1 MCMIDVAFSDTESSC
16 FHIGHITDSQQGCSF
31 TAATLLI
38 TSIIIIIIITIIIII
53 IIIDE
58 NLSDVIG

>member
-1 MCMIDVAFSDTESSC
+1 MYVIDAAYSDTESSC

-38 TSIIIIIIITIIIII
+38 TSIIIIIIIIIIN
-53 IIIDE
+53 E